1 MAQPN
6 GMGPSS
12 YHYKESYSEKD
23 LKQLKTNQS
32 MRLVH
37 QLIPVKFCRE
47 DITNIII
54 CGK

>member
-54 CGK
+54 CVK